1 LYLSC
6 TALNHDSS
14 FRTLAH
20 SGKEIN
26 DPFLKALALRE
37 EGNRS
42 GKMTKMFNRCTGR
55 SHQIIAEDVNDGEM
69 IYKLFMNQTVDHLES
84 LSNQCISPLTL
95 SVLFQS
101 ITRSN

>member
-42 GKMTKMFNRCTGR
+42 GKMTVSLISYEFFKY
-55 SHQIIAEDVNDGEM
+55 
-69 IYKLFMNQTVDHLES
+69 IYMCAPKLG
-84 LSNQCISPLTL
+84 
-95 SVLFQS
+95 
-101 ITRSN
+101 